1 MTHFRI
7 QHAQRRATGR
17 ALLHEVQQAAGQ
29 GGPLRR
35 CVQTAVALRY
45 PREEGADKKLRL
57 IKALGGVSG
66 LLQSLEHG
74 GLKRN
79 FMGCTNGIHGIYW

>member
-1 MTHFRI
+1 
-7 QHAQRRATGR
+7 
-17 ALLHEVQQAAGQ
+17 
-29 GGPLRR
+29 
-35 CVQTAVALRY
+35 VQTAVALRY

-66 LLQSLEHG
+66 LLQGLEHG